1 MARSG
6 SADSV
11 RAPRSARASDWQRQA
26 AALTTPERIDRGRG
40 ERAGWA
46 MKHRVSG
53 NPHDFPIHGELRR
66 ENTALVVI
74 DMQHDFC
81 SEGGYMHRLGA
92 SLTGLR
98 APIEPI
104 RRVLAAAR
112 AAGFRVVHT
121 REGYSA
127 DLSDLQPWKR
137 GGGPNDAI
145 AIGDAGPMGR
155 ALIRGEPCWDI
166 IPELAPAPGERVLDK
181 PSYGPFAT
189 TDIDAL
195 LRSWG
200 VQNLILTGVTTDCCV
215 TSCLREALDRGYD
228 CLVLVDCVGSA
239 DPRHHEAAL
248 TLMRKPSGVFG
259 TTASA
264 VAFIDAIGSNSSK
277 CKAP

>member
-1 MARSG
+1 MK
-6 SADSV
+6 
-11 RAPRSARASDWQRQA
+11 
-26 AALTTPERIDRGRG
+26 DR
-40 ERAGWA
+40 
-46 MKHRVSG
+46 VCG

-66 ENTALVVI
+66 GNTALLVI

-92 SLTGLR
+92 SLSGLR

-104 RRVLAAAR
+104 QHVLAAAR
-112 AAGFRVVHT
+112 AAGFPVVHT
-121 REGYSA
+121 REGYRS

-145 AIGDAGPMGR
+145 AIGDTGPMGR

-189 TDIDAL
+189 TGIDTL
-195 LRSWG
+195 LRGWG
-200 VQNLILTGVTTDCCV
+200 IRNLVLTGVTTDCCV

-228 CLVLVDCVGSA
+228 CLVLADCVGSA

-264 VAFIDAIGSNSSK
+264 SAFIDAIESN
-277 CKAP
+277 